1 MSFLKGK
8 SAIDLAEWLIG
19 AALVIAVVGAMIFTV
34 ATNASAQGGKVGS
47 WITSINVPASV

>member
-8 SAIDLAEWLIG
+8 AGIDLAEWLIG
-19 AALVIAVVGAMIFTV
+19 AALVIAVVGAMIYTV
-34 ATNASAQGGKVGS
+34 ATNASTQGGKVGS